1 MTAGRKI
8 NTSSHHWCTPQKYV
22 DAVKRVLG
30 DIELDPCSNSFSLV
44 QAKHSYTLPQIDGL
58 QSSWSYRTIFV
69 NPPYGRDKER
79 KTSIWNWLCKCVQA
93 YTEHQSEVI
102 ALIPVATNTKHW
114 KEFVWGKATSIA
126 FLFDTRL
133 PFIAEGNA
141 KTKGAP
147 MACAMIYW
155 GSHPALFEE
164 VFSFYG
170 AIVHLDP
177 QEHYYSYRTSL
188 FLSQRNLNKQ

>member
-1 MTAGRKI
+1 MTAGRKV

-22 DAVKRVLG
+22 DAVKTVLG

-44 QAKHSYTLPQIDGL
+44 AASHFYSLPETDGL
-58 QSSWSYRTIFV
+58 VSSWSYKTIFV

-79 KTSIWNWLCKCVQA
+79 KTSISDWLKKCVEA
-93 YTEHQSEVI
+93 NIEHNAEVL

-114 KEFVWGKATSIA
+114 KTYVWKYATSVA
-126 FLFDTRL
+126 FLYDTRL
-133 PFIAEGNA
+133 PFIAEGNT

-155 GSHPALFEE
+155 GRDPKRFEE
-164 VFSFYG
+164 TFSVYG
-170 AIVHLDP
+170 AVIHLP
-177 QEHYYSYRTSL
+177 
-188 FLSQRNLNKQ
+188 